1 MEFFFTGLAKKK
13 NGNILYD
20 SYHLLCRWCS
30 DYNHFGRKEM
40 ASGFKFFLLAGVLLG
55 VFAVAEIY
63 DQQNT
68 PELTVNCK
76 GRRKKT
82 AEGACLRFPATF
94 DMASDANIGRY
105 LHNDNPFE
113 PPYLDIPYSF
123 RVPGLRSRS
132 HRRSVYSG
140 GGWRKGYLTIYI
152 HRVSVLDANL
162 VQTGWR
168 YSVDGTKHPDTH
180 ECHHM
185 DEDGHS
191 LPSPNSWEM
200 KYTVGTP

>member
-1 MEFFFTGLAKKK
+1 MEYFSQGLQKKERQYIIRQLPFALSLVFRLQPLWEEG
-13 NGNILYD
+13 NGF
-20 SYHLLCRWCS
+20 WVQV
-30 DYNHFGRKEM
+30 
-40 ASGFKFFLLAGVLLG
+40 FLLAGVLLG